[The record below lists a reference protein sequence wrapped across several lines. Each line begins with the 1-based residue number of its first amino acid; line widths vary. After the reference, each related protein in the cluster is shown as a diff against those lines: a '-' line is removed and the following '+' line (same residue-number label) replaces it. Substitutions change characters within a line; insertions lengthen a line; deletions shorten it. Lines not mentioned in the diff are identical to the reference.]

1 MNLIRAELLKLRT
14 TSLWWIFAILLVPV
28 YGIALAYN
36 WLTAKVILS
45 SDYSVDPESPLQT
58 IGDAERAVSGLYT
71 SGQFFGIL
79 LVVLLS
85 AILVT
90 NEFFHLTATSTFLT
104 TPRRESVIAAK
115 MVVSV
120 VIALTVW
127 LITTVLSLI
136 FSPIA
141 LGTMDRPTY
150 LGEAY
155 VWQAIGLNALA
166 FVLWGLL
173 GVGTGVLI
181 RSQIGATLTLSIL
194 YVIGAQVLSTVF
206 VLLGTLWNDA
216 VLQFRLVVPTL
227 ASDLMVSGPQFQDD
241 PPRWV
246 GAVIMLAYAAVF
258 SVIGTLITKRRDVS

>member
-14 TSLWWIFAILLVPV
+14 TALWWIFAILLVPI
-28 YGIALAYN
+28 YGVALAYN
-36 WLTAKVILS
+36 WLTANVMLS
-45 SDYSVDPESPLQT
+45 SDYADVDT
-58 IGDAERAVSGLYT
+58 GMIGEADRAVSGLYT

-104 TPRRESVIAAK
+104 TPRRELVILAK
-115 MVVSV
+115 MAVSV

-127 LITTVLSLI
+127 LVTTVLSLG
-136 FSPIA
+136 FAPFA
-141 LGTMDRPTY
+141 LSTMNQPSHI
-150 LGEAY
+150 GESF

-181 RSQIGATLTLSIL
+181 RSQIGATLTLSVL
-194 YVIGAQVLSTVF
+194 YVVGAQVLSGIF
-206 VLLGTLWNDA
+206 VLLGTMWNES
-216 VLQFRLVVPTL
+216 VLTFRVVVPTL
-227 ASDLMVSGPQFQDD
+227 ASDLMVSGQQFPDD

-246 GAVIMLAYAAVF
+246 GALIMLAYAAVF
-258 SVIGTLITKRRDVS
+258 SVVGTLITKERDVG